1 MTNKKI
7 VIFSSVT
14 CSPCRMLKPL
24 LTDFCERFDVPLT
37 VYDMDSARDA
47 FIAHNVR
54 GVPTVLI
61 MDDDKELDRVVGPQT
76 YSSVEQLFKK
86 WGLSDLE

>member
-1 MTNKKI
+1 MVNKE
-7 VIFSSVT
+7 VYIFSSVT

-37 VYDMDSARDA
+37 VYDMDSAREE

-54 GVPTVLI
+54 GVPTILI
-61 MDDDKELDRVVGPQT
+61 VEDGKEVDRVIGHQT
-76 YSSVEQLFKK
+76 FSSIEELFKK
-86 WGLSDLE
+86 WGLTNA